1 MMPLLVVC
9 SVPVSVSAD
18 HADLGDLTTLELIR
32 VRTGE
37 EVERRDEQTLRKPI
51 ILYIYIYDN
60 F

>member
-18 HADLGDLTTLELIR
+18 HADLGDLTAVELIR

-37 EVERRDEQTLRKPI
+37 EVERRDEETLRKPI
-51 ILYIYIYDN
+51 ILYIYI
-60 F
+60 